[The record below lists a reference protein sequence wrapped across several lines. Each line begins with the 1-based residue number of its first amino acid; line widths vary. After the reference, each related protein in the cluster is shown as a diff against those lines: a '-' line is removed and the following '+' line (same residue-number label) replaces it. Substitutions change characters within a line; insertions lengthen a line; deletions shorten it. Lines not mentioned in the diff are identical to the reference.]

1 MWYLGFVLCIYVSW
15 FGYLQL
21 VLAKKGHAVIQAASP
36 SAPTAVAAVVVAV
49 SQESS
54 VSNRI
59 MGVNRSGAVGYGC
72 DFLFA

>member
-1 MWYLGFVLCIYVSW
+1 M
-15 FGYLQL
+15 
-21 VLAKKGHAVIQAASP
+21 LAKKGHAVIQAASP

-59 MGVNRSGAVGYGC
+59 MGVTGRELWGMGVIFCLLNKVAI
-72 DFLFA
+72 